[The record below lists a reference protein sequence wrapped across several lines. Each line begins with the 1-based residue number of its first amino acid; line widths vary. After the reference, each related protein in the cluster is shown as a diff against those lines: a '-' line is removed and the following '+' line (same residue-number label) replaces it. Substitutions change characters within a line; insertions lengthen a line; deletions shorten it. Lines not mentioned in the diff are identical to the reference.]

1 MDKLTLFVVLV
12 GQLMMVAII
21 YGLCFRLWLA
31 ETEYLQ
37 RKLAIARLALKCS
50 EPALLFEK
58 DADRLAF
65 LESWLDSELKA
76 HRCFSC
82 FYPKVFRKYFRDE
95 GILSP
100 EVPRVRAGRNGKT
113 Y

>member
-1 MDKLTLFVVLV
+1 MDKLNLFVVLV
-12 GQLMMVAII
+12 GQTLAVFVI
-21 YGLCFRLWLA
+21 YGICFRLWLL

-76 HRCFSC
+76 QRRFSC
-82 FYPKVFRKYFRDE
+82 FYPKIFRKYFRDKGALAPE
-95 GILSP
+95 LPGIKTGGS
-100 EVPRVRAGRNGKT
+100 GKAD
-113 Y
+113 